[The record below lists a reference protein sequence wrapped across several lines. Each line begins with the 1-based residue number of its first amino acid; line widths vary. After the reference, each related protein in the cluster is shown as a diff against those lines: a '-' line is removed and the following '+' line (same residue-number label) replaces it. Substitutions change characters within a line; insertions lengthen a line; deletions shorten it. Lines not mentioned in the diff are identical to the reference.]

1 MMTQSKLSAEQQLEL
16 LLRGVEQI
24 ISKEEL
30 LKKLKKSEET
40 GKPLRVKF
48 GMDPTAPD
56 IHLGHTV
63 PLNKLRQFQDLG
75 HQVILLIGDFT
86 AMVGDPTGKNETRPQ
101 LTKEEVLVNA
111 KTYTDQ
117 VFKVLD
123 REKTIIEFNSKWLA
137 EMNFSDVI
145 DLCSKYT
152 VARMLERDDFSKR
165 MKEERPISVHE
176 FFYPLMQG
184 YDSVAIEADVEFGGT
199 DQLFNLLVGRSLQ
212 KDWGQESQVI
222 IMMPILEGLD
232 GVEKMSKSK
241 GNYIGVEFAPEDM
254 FGKIMSIP
262 DNMIIRYFT
271 LLTNTSVDEL
281 EKMETGMKDG
291 SVHPMDAKKALG
303 RAIVTRFY
311 DEEKAVWAQ
320 QEFEKV
326 FSKGGLPEDM
336 PVIEIADTDLEDGKI
351 WIVALLS
358 KGKLVASSSEGR
370 RMVKQGAV
378 SLNDQ
383 KVTNMNAQIM
393 PEDGMIVKVGK
404 RRFAQIKMS

>member
-1 MMTQSKLSAEQQLEL
+1 MTQTKLSAEKQLEL

-75 HQVILLIGDFT
+75 HHVILLIGDFT

-123 REKTIIEFNSKWLA
+123 QEKTIIEFNSKWLA

-145 DLCSKYT
+145 NLCSKYT
-152 VARMLERDDFSKR
+152 VARMLERDDFTKR

-271 LLTNTSVDEL
+271 LLTDTPVDEL
-281 EKMETGMKDG
+281 EQKEAGMKDG

-303 RAIVTRFY
+303 RTIVTRFY

-320 QEFEKV
+320 KEFEKV

-336 PVIEIADTDLEDGKI
+336 PVIEITDADLEDGKI
-351 WIVALLS
+351 WIVTLIS
-358 KGKLVASSSEGR
+358 KGELVATNSEGR

-378 SLNDQ
+378 SLNDK
-383 KVTNMNAQIM
+383 KVTDMNAQIV
-393 PEDGMIVKVGK
+393 PEDGMVVKVGK
-404 RRFAQIKMS
+404 RRFAQVKMG